1 MEEKS
6 KKNKE
11 QLLAAKQEELTFEER
26 VLQSILE
33 RKPDMTLEEAQE
45 SLEMLP

>member
-1 MEEKS
+1 MEKNQQ
-6 KKNKE
+6 KKKE
-11 QLLAAKQEELTFEER
+11 QLLAASQEELTFEER
-26 VLQSILE
+26 ILQSILE